1 MVRIEQRITES
12 IVFIREFDDRL
23 LENHALIH
31 AVTLGERACG
41 NITDDHLQRND
52 GHLFDQSFPLTQFP
66 DKMGRNALLL
76 DHLHQTVAHLIVD
89 DTFARNGA
97 FFQAVES
104 CGIILVVNDIPLR
117 IIGLIDLFCLAFIDL
132 FQLLHICHP
141 PLLFSTVTIV
151 CKYPC
156 GRIVHIAACPG
167 LVGHPEVND
176 HLALAGVIFFKNLTI
191 QK

>member
-12 IVFIREFDDRL
+12 IVFIGEFDDRL

-52 GHLFDQSFPLTQFP
+52 GHLFDQCLPLTQFL

-76 DHLHQTVAHLIVD
+76 DHLHQTVAHLVID
-89 DTFARNGA
+89 DALTCDGA

-104 CGIILVVNDIPLR
+104 CGIILVVNDIQLR

-151 CKYPC
+151 CKYPR